1 MPIPENKK
9 LYEKAKKIADDKYE
23 KPSAY
28 KSGFIVKTYKELGGT
43 YKDDNKEK
51 NLKRWF
57 KEDWG
62 DIGGKDYPV
71 YRPSKRINEKT
82 PLTVDEIDPKQAK
95 EQIKL
100 KQIIKGDKNL
110 PKFEGKGIN
119 INKYSNPETVFNKA
133 KKIYGKDVEIK
144 LSDRDD
150 KKYMLKDPKK
160 DRWFHFGQIG
170 FEDFTKH
177 KDKERRDRFLDRNK
191 KWAKFDKYTPAYASY
206 YLLW

>member
-160 DRWFHFGQIG
+160 DRWIHFGQIG

-177 KDKERRDRFLDRNK
+177 KDKERRERFLNRNK
-191 KWAKFDKYTPAYASY
+191 KWANYDKYTPAYASY